1 MLKKLVGA
9 ALCASAIV
17 GVGGSVFAGEIT
29 GGPNPKPTP
38 APERARSICAFSGQ
52 EDGRRMAGGPDVRD
66 AGLGVDHQELAGD
79 ELGGGER
86 GGEKL
91 VEVGEDLGRLEAL
104 TSSLTEATDGLVR
117 QERGLEVVTHGVE
130 DPDGGVPRSDGV
142 VERVAGH
149 PMGGLED
156 A

>member
-52 EDGRRMAGGPDVRD
+52 EDGETLVGFNPDGTPIIVTDTPTGPGYVQNP
-66 AGLGVDHQELAGD
+66 HQENGAGIIH
-79 ELGGGER
+79 EPGIPGQACRGNAEGEGGE
-86 GGEKL
+86 
-91 VEVGEDLGRLEAL
+91 
-104 TSSLTEATDGLVR
+104 
-117 QERGLEVVTHGVE
+117 
-130 DPDGGVPRSDGV
+130 
-142 VERVAGH
+142 
-149 PMGGLED
+149 
-156 A
+156 